1 MIQGRNRNKIHSC
14 NDENTMF
21 ERHLDPS
28 DVYIL
33 RGYGIEVF
41 ISNLDSPS
49 SMVFDEDGNIL
60 ISDSGRAT
68 GEPKILKLVN
78 GQLETIAEDFVIP
91 ISGIN
96 YLNGVLY
103 VSHRG
108 FITRIYKDG
117 TRQNI
122 IMGLP
127 SNGDHVNSPV
137 AFSPDNKLYFGQGTV
152 TNSGVVGN
160 DNRWVTV
167 SPLLCDYT
175 GDYVMLNGQNFL
187 TDNIL
192 TEAVTDDPALTGAFS
207 PYGIPN
213 IEFEIRRRYIKASG
227 SILRA
232 NLDGS
237 NLEQVA
243 WGFRDPAFLNFD
255 NSGQL
260 YLVNNGFNPVGSR
273 PIENASD
280 DFYYITPNQWYG
292 WPDFSGGE
300 PVDSP
305 RYTPATG
312 AQPTLIFKNQPN
324 VPPRPYVRF
333 PPNSTLSSFQ
343 FNYNRSFSTYGDVY
357 VTEFGSTID
366 GHFGEGT
373 PYAGSGHRVSKI
385 DMKARTISTFAINKN
400 GFPSSIARSGG
411 LERPVHLLFGPDGAM
426 YIVDMGYNLDGD
438 PSVFIPRTGVVW
450 RVYRTAEL
458 I

>member
-1 MIQGRNRNKIHSC
+1 MIQGRNRNIIHSC

-21 ERHLDPS
+21 ERRLDPS
-28 DVYIL
+28 DIYIL

-60 ISDSGRAT
+60 ISDSGKAT

-78 GQLETIAEDFVIP
+78 GQLETIAKDFVIP

-160 DNRWVTV
+160 DNKWVTI

-175 GDYVMLNGQNFL
+175 GDYVMLYGQNFL

-213 IEFEIRRRYIKASG
+213 IEFEIRKRYIKASG

-260 YLVNNGFNPVGSR
+260 YSVNNGFNPVGSR
-273 PIENASD
+273 PIENASE

-312 AQPTLIFKNQPN
+312 VQPTLIFKNQPN

-343 FNYNRSFSTYGDVY
+343 FNYNRSFGTYGDVY

-366 GHFGEGT
+366 GHMGEGT
-373 PYAGSGHRVSKI
+373 PYAGSGHRISKI
-385 DMKARTISTFAINKN
+385 DMRARTISTFAINKN

-438 PSVFIPRTGVVW
+438 PSVFIPKTGVVW
-450 RVYRTAEL
+450 RVYRTAES

>member
-1 MIQGRNRNKIHSC
+1 MLQGANRNKIHSC
-14 NDENTMF
+14 NDDGSML
-21 ERHLDPS
+21 ERYLDPT
-28 DVYIL
+28 DIYII

-41 ISNLDSPS
+41 INNLNAPS
-49 SMVFDEDGNIL
+49 SMIFDEDGNIL
-60 ISDSGRAT
+60 ISDSGKAT
-68 GEPKILKLVN
+68 GNPKILKLVN
-78 GQLETIAEDFVIP
+78 GQFETIADDFVTP

-96 YLNGVLY
+96 YLHGVLY

-108 FITRIYKDG
+108 YITKIYKDG

-160 DNRWVTV
+160 DNKWVTV

-175 GDYVMLNGQNFL
+175 GDYVMLHGQNFM

-192 TEAVTDDPALTGAFS
+192 TDAVTNDPAFTGAFS

-213 IEFEIRRRYIKASG
+213 IEFEIRKRYVKASG

-243 WGFRDPAFLNFD
+243 WGFRDPAFLRFD

-260 YLVNNGFNPVGSR
+260 YVVNNGYNPVGSR
-273 PIENASD
+273 PIENASE
-280 DFYYITPNQWYG
+280 DFFYVTPNLWYG
-292 WPDFSGGE
+292 WPDYSGGE

-312 AQPTLIFKNQPN
+312 VQPTLIFKNQPN

-333 PPNSTLSSFQ
+333 PPNSTLSSFE
-343 FNYNRSFSTYGDVY
+343 FNYNHAFGPYGDVY

-366 GHFGEGT
+366 GSIGEGI
-373 PYAGSGHRVSKI
+373 PYNGSGHRVSKI
-385 DMKARTISTFAINKN
+385 DMKARIISTFAMNKN

-411 LERPVHLLFGPDGAM
+411 FERPVHLLFGPDNAM

-438 PSVFIPRTGVVW
+438 PNVFIPRTGAVW
-450 RVYRTAEL
+450 RVYRTAEAL
-458 I
+458 